1 MLRNLQGGE
10 AMTKQP
16 RVWIEAALGLMSA
29 VMLMITLTMP
39 DWIERF
45 FGLAPDG
52 GSGSTEWQWATA
64 LALTALGL
72 FADARRLWVH
82 TSRSPR

>member
-1 MLRNLQGGE
+1 
-10 AMTKQP
+10 MTHQK
-16 RVWIEAALGLMSA
+16 RFWLEAALGVMSA

-45 FGLAPDG
+45 VGVVPDG

-64 LALTALGL
+64 LALAALAL
-72 FADARRLWVH
+72 LIDARRMHLRTAH
-82 TSRSPR
+82 PSALTK